1 MTKAEKMFELVDQY
15 YSGGE
20 TRKAF
25 CQQHGLNVSS
35 FAYWISRRRRARAT
49 PGGFTAL
56 SIAPP
61 PAGAEPVELIYPNG
75 IRVRIPDGNPEVVTR
90 LIQLYEP
97 CSR

>member
-15 YSGGE
+15 YSSGE

-25 CQQHGLNVSS
+25 CQQHGLKVST
-35 FAYWISRRRRARAT
+35 FAYWISRRRARA
-49 PGGFTAL
+49 PQGGFTAL
-56 SIAPP
+56 TIAPP
-61 PAGAEPVELIYPNG
+61 PAGTEPVELIYPNG
-75 IRVRIPDGNPEVVTR
+75 IRVRIPDGNPEAVTR